1 MGEAWEYC
9 INLTRDTTYNQNPPT
24 LLPQTIIGPFAELFA
39 FDGKSLGL
47 KWWLIT
53 KHLKVTTLYD
63 NLWFQVLGVIRSNY
77 DTLTLKLQDNLD
89 HYEKYSEKPKE
100 AAFFTQLVSI
110 HYLVINARLNFYMN
124 LFQTNKPKKLLT
136 PTLNE
141 MNYSNFQLG
150 FKGNQD
156 LIGFA
161 LLRFVIAPEN
171 SRHPLN
177 QSNATWSHTFSRAW
191 DSFFFFHLI
200 SHWFLSVF
208 MSSAFEG
215 LFFVPSVDLK
225 RTKKLDIHR

>member
-1 MGEAWEYC
+1 MVNRLAWNDGL
-9 INLTRDTTYNQNPPT
+9 IN
-24 LLPQTIIGPFAELFA
+24 
-39 FDGKSLGL
+39 
-47 KWWLIT
+47 

-141 MNYSNFQLG
+141 MNYSNF
-150 FKGNQD
+150 
-156 LIGFA
+156 
-161 LLRFVIAPEN
+161 
-171 SRHPLN
+171 
-177 QSNATWSHTFSRAW
+177 
-191 DSFFFFHLI
+191 
-200 SHWFLSVF
+200 
-208 MSSAFEG
+208 
-215 LFFVPSVDLK
+215 
-225 RTKKLDIHR
+225 